1 MDTPKRTPLCCK
13 EHHTLLQSTQST
25 VHCAETSENVQLLIR
40 KAEGGPDALKFTLWG
55 RKLTSSLS
63 NVHDPDE
70 KSTKMLVLFYT
81 RKKNLTEKY

>member
-1 MDTPKRTPLCCK
+1 MCKASDLSSAPPSAAKNITLCCK
-13 EHHTLLQSTQST
+13 THKAHS
-25 VHCAETSENVQLLIR
+25 AETSENVQLLIR
-40 KAEGGPDALKFTLWG
+40 KAEGGPDALQFTLWG

-81 RKKNLTEKY
+81 RKKV